1 MYVGLRVN
9 KNKKKITKEKKVPFV
24 YIIYLLIKSKQQMSL
39 AWRNDQK
46 FMLKFN
52 FPYSENTKK
61 FMMLKKS
68 KNVFGST
75 LVWIPD
81 LNSFYK

>member
-1 MYVGLRVN
+1 
-9 KNKKKITKEKKVPFV
+9 
-24 YIIYLLIKSKQQMSL
+24 
-39 AWRNDQK
+39 
-46 FMLKFN
+46 MLKFN